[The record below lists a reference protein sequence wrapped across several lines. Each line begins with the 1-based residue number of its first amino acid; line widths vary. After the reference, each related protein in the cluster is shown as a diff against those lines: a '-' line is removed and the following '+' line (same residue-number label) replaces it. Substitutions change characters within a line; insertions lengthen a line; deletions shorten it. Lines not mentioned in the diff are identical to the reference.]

1 MKISLAQLN
10 YHTGNFEQNTKKI
23 IDTIEASRGKSDL
36 VVFSEL
42 ALCGYPPRDLLEF
55 SPFLDQVEDSIERI
69 ASHCTDINV
78 IVGAPSRNNTG
89 KGKSL
94 FNTAFVLGGG
104 QVLSKVHKTLLPT
117 YDIFDEYRYFE
128 PNAQFGC
135 VDIAGKKVALS
146 ICEDLWNVDDNPLY
160 RQNPMDHLLA
170 EKPDLMINIAASPF
184 SKKQEQRRSDIL
196 GKNALKYGLP
206 IVYVNHV
213 GAQTELIFD
222 GDSRFIN
229 KEGET
234 VRRLPFFKESVET
247 IDLDLLHDKV
257 PDKPSSIAL
266 VHQALVLGIRDYFK
280 KLGLSKATLGLSGG
294 IDSAV
299 VYALACEALGAKN
312 VLPVLMPS
320 RYTHNASVTEAEQ
333 LAQNYGSEYKIIPIQ
348 NIYKAFED
356 ELSPHFE
363 GKASDVTEENLQ
375 ARSRGVLLMALS
387 NKLGYI
393 LLNTTNKSEM
403 AVGYGTL
410 YGDLCGGLSVI
421 GDVYKTSVFEMAEY
435 INRDSEMIPRFI
447 IDRPP
452 SAELKEDQIDSDSLP
467 SYGLLD
473 PLLFLYIEERK
484 SPEELVKMGYSQDL
498 VSRVVRLVNF
508 SEWKRH
514 QTAPILRVS
523 DKAFG
528 MGRRMPIVAQHLS

>member
-1 MKISLAQLN
+1 LAQLN

-23 IDTIEASRGKSDL
+23 IDTIESSRGKSYL

-42 ALCGYPPRDLLEF
+42 SLCGYPPRDLLEF
-55 SPFLDQVEDSIERI
+55 APFLDQVEASIERI
-69 ASHCTDINV
+69 AAHSVGIHV
-78 IVGAPSRNNTG
+78 IIGAPSRNNSG
-89 KGKSL
+89 KGKAL
-94 FNTAFVLGGG
+94 FNTAFVLGEGR
-104 QVLSKVHKTLLPT
+104 VMAKVHKTLLPT

-128 PNAQFGC
+128 PNTEFGC
-135 VDIAGKKVALS
+135 VEIAGKKVALS
-146 ICEDLWNVDDNPLY
+146 ICEDLWNVDDSPLY
-160 RQNPMDHLLA
+160 RENPMDHLMV
-170 EKPDLMINIAASPF
+170 EQPDLMINIAASPF

-196 GKNALKYGLP
+196 KKNAIKYGLP
-206 IVYVNHV
+206 IIYVNHV

-229 KEGET
+229 KHGET
-234 VRRLPFFKESVET
+234 ICRLPFFKEHVET
-247 IDLDLLHDKV
+247 VDLDKQV
-257 PDKPSSIAL
+257 ECVTPKPSSIAL
-266 VHQALVLGIRDYFK
+266 VHEALVLGIRDYFK

-320 RYTHNASVTEAEQ
+320 RFTHNASVTEAEQ
-333 LAQNYGSEYKIIPIQ
+333 LAKNYGSEYKIIPIQ
-348 NIYKAFED
+348 NIYSAFES
-356 ELSPHFE
+356 ELASHFK
-363 GKASDVTEENLQ
+363 GLGNDVTEENLQ

-421 GDVYKTSVFEMAEY
+421 GDVYKTSVFELAEY
-435 INRDSEMIPRFI
+435 INRGTDMIPRFI

-452 SAELKEDQIDSDSLP
+452 SAELKEDQVDSDSLP
-467 SYGLLD
+467 SYDTLD
-473 PLLFLYIEERK
+473 PMLFLYIEERR
-484 SPEELVKMGYSQDL
+484 SPEELVKMGYPQDL
-498 VSRVVRLVNF
+498 VSRVVKLVNF

-528 MGRRMPIVAQHLS
+528 MGRRMPIVAKHLS